1 MKSSFLL
8 YFFKNIAINMKI
20 FDSQQR
26 AKSVFSLVYNMVVYS
41 CFGILIRWNN
51 IDLED
56 WTTASLSCGPAYV
69 KKAQWGNILSRF
81 DDNIFMDWPL
91 ANLPRSDP
99 TKMQYYVAS
108 ITNRKNNIKIKET
121 FFFTQE
127 DINKT
132 KISFQ
137 KWFCPI
143 VDWIHLTSW
152 LQKSERTEGAKEAYL
167 IPWVI
172 ILWSFRRSK
181 IAPLQYK
188 YKSLFFSVSGLS
200 G

>member
-1 MKSSFLL
+1 MIVKSSFLL

-137 KWFCPI
+137 KWVLPHCGLDPSNI
-143 VDWIHLTSW
+143 LTS
-152 LQKSERTEGAKEAYL
+152 KEWEDWRGKRSLLNPMGDNSL
-167 IPWVI
+167 I
-172 ILWSFRRSK
+172 F
-181 IAPLQYK
+181 
-188 YKSLFFSVSGLS
+188 
-200 G
+200 